1 MRSGY
6 GRTACVDDPT
16 PPVYAWPYREPPA
29 ALPFVS
35 AGTEVSAVSWYLRN
49 TTPRPIWMEQGNRIL
64 SLAPLEQQ
72 LWAQDPRETFPRLR
86 TLLDRRQV
94 DIRSSPEEHEIDPL
108 LIRIVRL
115 SIVAGLVWLAS
126 FWPLP
131 LWWWQRIGGVL
142 AVVCALSLL
151 IVVTLRSRSR
161 TSRQVRRWTWY
172 NAAMCAVLAVGVLL
186 PAGVVYVATDL
197 HEVISVWPDGFRIDT
212 DRPLV
217 VIGRLMQITFI
228 AAASLLPALM
238 YFQFDAERL
247 ATLRD
252 RWIQNVFRLDPTVAT
267 THDVNAKYGKYLEEA
282 YGCPEDGHGRLARGR
297 RSPIILTTLIL
308 AFGWLLIL
316 RLGPIDGSELSFIT
330 LLEPD
335 PSLVAYAFLGA
346 YFFGLCLVWR
356 GFVRADLRPKTYS
369 TIAVRVMIV
378 VILAWLI
385 DVSAGVDP
393 PTPPLYLLAFAA
405 GFVPDQ
411 VLHLLYE
418 RVLPRLGGFLDAGRQ
433 QQLTELEGIDLYER
447 TRLSEEG
454 ITNVEA
460 LAHHD
465 LLDLFLKTRIPAT
478 RLIDWVDQA
487 ILTMYLGPEADGAPD
502 RAVRAAS
509 GPELRW
515 ALRTQGVRT
524 ATDLVNLVRRADD
537 PRSPQRF
544 DALVEELRTALPA
557 GRSEDIE
564 QRLRQIAETLDR
576 SEWLGR
582 ITNWRYSDLIERDPA
597 KRRYIDGNGDLRSGD
612 PRQSVHRA
620 ARRPFAAA
628 TRQPHAR
635 RARHLIAMLLSI
647 ATDSR

>member
-1 MRSGY
+1 M
-6 GRTACVDDPT
+6 
-16 PPVYAWPYREPPA
+16 
-29 ALPFVS
+29 
-35 AGTEVSAVSWYLRN
+35 SWYLRN
-49 TTPRPIWMEQGNRIL
+49 TTPRPIWIEHGDRIL
-64 SLAPLEQQ
+64 SLAPLEERHCPD
-72 LWAQDPRETFPRLR
+72 DPRDAFPQLR

-94 DIRSSPEEHEIDPL
+94 DIRSSPEGHGIDPL
-108 LIRIVRL
+108 LIRIIRFSL
-115 SIVAGLVWLAS
+115 VAGAVWLAS

-142 AVVCALSLL
+142 AIGCVLSLL
-151 IVVTLRSRSR
+151 IVVTLRSRPR
-161 TSRQVRRWTWY
+161 TGRQMRRWTWY
-172 NAAMCAVLAVGVLL
+172 NAAMWAVLAVGVLL
-186 PAGVVYVATDL
+186 PTVVTYFATDL
-197 HEVISVWPDGFRIDT
+197 HEVISVWPDGFSIDT
-212 DRPLV
+212 DQPLV
-217 VIGRLMQITFI
+217 IIGRLMQVTFI

-252 RWIQNVFRLDPTVAT
+252 RWIQNVFRLDPTVST
-267 THDVNAKYGKYLEEA
+267 THDVYAKYGKYLEEA
-282 YGCPEDGHGRLARGR
+282 YGCPEDGRGRLTRGR

-316 RLGPIDGSELSFIT
+316 RLGPIDGTGLSFIA

-356 GFVRADLRPKTYS
+356 GFVRADLRPKTYN

-385 DVSAGVDP
+385 DVSTDADP

-411 VLHLLYE
+411 VLHFLYE
-418 RVLPRLGGFLDAGRQ
+418 KVLPRLGGFLDAGRQ

-487 ILTMYLGPEADGAPD
+487 ILVMYLGPAPD
-502 RAVRAAS
+502 GGSDNTVRAAS
-509 GPELRW
+509 GPELRC

-537 PRSPQRF
+537 PGSPQRF
-544 DALVEELRTALPA
+544 DALIAELHTALPA
-557 GRSEDIE
+557 NRSDDIE
-564 QRLRQIAETLDR
+564 QRLRQIAKTLDR

-582 ITNWRYSDLIERDPA
+582 ITHWRYSDLIERDPS
-597 KRRYIDGNGDLRSGD
+597 KRRYIDGNGELRPGD
-612 PRQSVHRA
+612 PRQSLHRPD
-620 ARRPFAAA
+620 RRPFASA
-628 TRQPHAR
+628 TRRPHAR
-635 RARHLIAMLLSI
+635 RARQMIAMLLSI